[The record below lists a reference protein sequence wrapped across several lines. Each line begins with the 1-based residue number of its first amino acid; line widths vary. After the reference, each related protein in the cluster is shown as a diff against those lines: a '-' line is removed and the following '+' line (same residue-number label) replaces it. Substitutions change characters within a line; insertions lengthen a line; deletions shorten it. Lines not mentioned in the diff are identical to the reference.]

1 MDVNIT
7 NSSKVPATS
16 VRSPVVPASA
26 PVSESEPTSKKEPV
40 RQAIRTDNVE
50 LSKESQV
57 ASTAKELIVEHNQN
71 RARGSRAY
79 HDETTNRFVTEVVNS
94 NNEVIRQIP
103 IEDALESARRFK
115 KITGLIFNQE
125 A

>member
-1 MDVNIT
+1 MDVNII
-7 NSSKVPATS
+7 NRSKVPATA

-26 PVSESEPTSKKEPV
+26 PVSDAEPPPKQEPV
-40 RQAIRTDNVE
+40 REPIRTDSVE

-57 ASTAKELIVEHNQN
+57 ASTAKDLVVKHTQSG
-71 RARGSRAY
+71 ASGSRAY
-79 HDETTNRFVTEVVNS
+79 HDKTTNRFVIEVVNS

-103 IEDALESARRFK
+103 LEDTLESARLFRKF
-115 KITGLIFNQE
+115 TGMIFNQN